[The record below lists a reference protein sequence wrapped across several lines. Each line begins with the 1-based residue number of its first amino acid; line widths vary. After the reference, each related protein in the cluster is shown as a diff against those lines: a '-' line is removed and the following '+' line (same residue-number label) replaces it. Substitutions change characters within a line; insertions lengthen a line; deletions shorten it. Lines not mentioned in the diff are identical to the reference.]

1 MSLFGMEWKKWRR
14 HEKIL
19 ALAERHPL
27 LYRLKLGIIYVR
39 GLFRLAVY
47 FFLVALFF
55 FVFPLTP
62 VCYGIAHGWETFLCA
77 LAPFAFFGGISFIYW
92 KLVFRRYDPDGVQL
106 DPERFGRLY
115 DDVRA
120 ICRDLRITPIRRIYL
135 DMGVNV
141 RVAPRFPVFKALRRD
156 ILIVGYPL
164 VCAMDAKS
172 FRICLARVLCH
183 ENRRIARNAALRR
196 IAGEWSLLP
205 KEAFFGC
212 DELERL
218 MRPGIDLALFP
229 LRVRSERAAE
239 QWCVGTFGRGDFAA
253 CVTQTQFRLS
263 QFNEEALAL
272 NRFSERGPDAD
283 RAASVIREEI
293 RKPVPEAEAKRI
305 LGRLLRTSEPV
316 DEALPPFRE
325 RVGTDD
331 PAALLPYLERTPD
344 AAEHYLFSDPTF
356 EADYNAI
363 LKEALVVPSDDDNE
377 DWDEY
382 VYNEGGIKHFVSLKK
397 ALKAEAVDESSDDPE
412 AWEKAL
418 EAADA
423 LGHADRRRELLEK
436 AVKRFPDNLVF
447 QGELIVLRMEDA
459 ATAQEEAAA
468 AAELEKITDRLAEQ
482 DPVLSAEFHYEL
494 YQYAV
499 RLGDAELVKRRLADL
514 RSLKL

>member
-1 MSLFGMEWKKWRR
+1 MDFVGMEWKKWRR

-27 LYRLKLGIIYVR
+27 LYRLKLGFIYVR

-62 VCYGIAHGWETFLCA
+62 LCFGIAHGWETFLCA

-92 KLVFRRYDPDGVQL
+92 KLVFRRYDPDGVLL

-120 ICRDLRITPIRRIYL
+120 ICRDMKIAPIRRIYL
-135 DMGVNV
+135 DMGVNI
-141 RVAPRFPVFKALRRD
+141 RVVPRFPSFRALRRD

-172 FRICLARVLCH
+172 FRIALARVLCH
-183 ENRRIARNAALRR
+183 ENRRIARNGALRR
-196 IAGEWSLLP
+196 IAAEWSLLP
-205 KEAFFGC
+205 KEAYLGG

-239 QWCVGTFGRGDFAA
+239 RWCVETFGRGDFAA
-253 CVTQTQFRLS
+253 CVVQTQFRLS

-272 NRFSERGPDAD
+272 NRFSERGPDAEK
-283 RAASVIREEI
+283 AASIIRDEI
-293 RKPVPEAEAKRI
+293 RKPVPEAEAERI

-325 RVGTDD
+325 RVGTDE

-344 AAEHYLFSDPTF
+344 AAEHYLFADPAF

-363 LKEALVVPSDDDNE
+363 LKEALVVPAE
-377 DWDEY
+377 DEAENGDENAY
-382 VYNEGGIKHFVSLKK
+382 DEDGIEHFASLKK

-412 AWEKAL
+412 AWEKAM

-423 LGHADRRRELLEK
+423 LGHAARRRELLEK

-447 QGELIVLRMEDA
+447 QCERIVLRMEDA
-459 ATAQEEAAA
+459 ATAQEEADA
-468 AAELEKITDRLAEQ
+468 AAELERLTERLAEQ
-482 DPVLSAEFHYEL
+482 DPVLSMEFHYEL

-499 RLGDAELVKRRLADL
+499 RLGDAELVKRRLSAWK
-514 RSLKL
+514 SLKF